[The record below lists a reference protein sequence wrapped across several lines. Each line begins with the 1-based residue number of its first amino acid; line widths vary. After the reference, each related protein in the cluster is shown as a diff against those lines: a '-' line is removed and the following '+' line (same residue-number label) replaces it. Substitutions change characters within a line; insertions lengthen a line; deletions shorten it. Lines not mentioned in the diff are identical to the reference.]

1 MSALIQFQAT
11 PPGKQ
16 QQSVFARPTP
26 AKSAAAGAAQQ
37 RPGAARGAEV
47 ESAAADVELK
57 REIKGAQSW
66 RYGSE
71 CGTGGSFVNLDP
83 YKMEHFGPGIYM

>member
-37 RPGAARGAEV
+37 RPGAAARGAEV
-47 ESAAADVELK
+47 EAAADVELK

-66 RYGSE
+66 RFGSE
-71 CGTGGSFVNLDP
+71 CGTVVNLDP